1 MKKIWKHTCLTALFF
16 FSASIKPSVLLSTTA
31 SSAPPRVARIADMVH
46 SLEAQV
52 AALHSDVAAAQM
64 RERDAKRAL
73 DDFVALNQSSNGQK
87 SGGGNGKDPSSPY
100 AVTVPTATGT
110 GGSSALE
117 AARLAAELKRR
128 DDELAD
134 VRAQLKASNEKAAAA
149 APCCAVM

>member
-1 MKKIWKHTCLTALFF
+1 
-16 FSASIKPSVLLSTTA
+16 
-31 SSAPPRVARIADMVH
+31 MVH

-73 DDFVALNQSSNGQK
+73 DDFVALNQTGSEQPKGQ
-87 SGGGNGKDPSSPY
+87 SGGNGKDPSSPY
-100 AVTVPTATGT
+100 AVTVPTAAPSAG
-110 GGSSALE
+110 SALE

>member
-1 MKKIWKHTCLTALFF
+1 
-16 FSASIKPSVLLSTTA
+16 
-31 SSAPPRVARIADMVH
+31 MVH

-73 DDFVALNQSSNGQK
+73 DDFVALNQSGNGQSK
-87 SGGGNGKDPSSPY
+87 GQSGGGNAGKDPSSPY
-100 AVTVPTATGT
+100 AVTVPTVPSVPTAG
-110 GGSSALE
+110 SALE
-117 AARLAAELKRR
+117 AARLSAELKRR